1 MALFKAVVLLVPPS
15 VVDTSLGMYVLVAD
29 LVYEFLPAPRLPVQ
43 DIYLLCSSK
52 RESKKKISNP
62 SNLYLSSIL
71 KPMSQTKYSSMKLVI
86 FL

>member
-52 RESKKKISNP
+52 RESKKKNFKPFKFIS
-62 SNLYLSSIL
+62 I
-71 KPMSQTKYSSMKLVI
+71 
-86 FL
+86 